1 MNVSN
6 SMRFFFSLSQCR
18 VGLRSICTIDDF
30 ISCCSTSQK
39 YLPAYQRH
47 FSSNVLV
54 NLGNLRDNDLATK
67 KRIRLGRGNGSRR
80 GNYGGRGMN
89 GQNARGGGHM
99 LYDGG
104 QLGLLKFPIIRERP
118 PYQVLYTQLGL
129 SKLMEYI
136 QLGLLSKEREI
147 TMKDLQDV
155 GIVSRIKYGVLLYG
169 HAPVHFPLHIKV
181 TACDPETKKCIE
193 ANGGSVT
200 RVYYEE
206 EGLKAH
212 LHPSLYTK
220 KKLPFPRPAHS
231 WHPKFDGQFDAIG
244 EMPRCKI

>member
-1 MNVSN
+1 TYS
-6 SMRFFFSLSQCR
+6 
-18 VGLRSICTIDDF
+18 
-30 ISCCSTSQK
+30 
-39 YLPAYQRH
+39 PAYQRH

-104 QLGLLKFPIIRERP
+104 QLGLLKFPITRERP

-147 TMKDLQDV
+147 TMK
-155 GIVSRIKYGVLLYG
+155 
-169 HAPVHFPLHIKV
+169 APVHFPLHIKV

-244 EMPRCKI
+244 EMPCKI